1 MSDSRSLTEPLA
13 RRWVRPALVVV
24 LVVAADVI
32 AGSWGARYIPQFTAM
47 VHELGA
53 WAPVVFIGG
62 YIIACVAAI
71 PGSLLTLAAGA
82 LFGLVAGVAYVLVGA
97 TLGSA
102 AAFLVARYVVRGA
115 VQKRVANNEKFQA
128 IDNAIASDGRK
139 IVFLLR
145 LSPLIPFALL
155 NYVLGLTKV
164 SFRDYLLASV
174 GMLPGTILYVYYG
187 KVAGD
192 VAAVAGGFA
201 GTRGAAYYALLTAGL
216 LATIAA
222 TVLITRAAQRA
233 LKRSALS

>member
-1 MSDSRSLTEPLA
+1 MSNSHSSTERPARS
-13 RRWVRPALVVV
+13 WVRPALVVL

-32 AGSWGARYIPQFTAM
+32 AGSWGARYIPRFTAM

-53 WAPVVFIGG
+53 WAPVVFMGG

-82 LFGLVAGVAYVLVGA
+82 IFGLVAGVAYVLVGA

-102 AAFLVARYVVRGA
+102 AAFLIARYLVRGV

-128 IDNAIASDGRK
+128 IDNAIANDGRK

-155 NYVLGLTKV
+155 NYVLGLSKV
-164 SFRDYLLASV
+164 SFREYLLASV
-174 GMLPGTILYVYYG
+174 GMLPGTVLYVYYG

-192 VAAVAGGFA
+192 VAALAGGFA
-201 GTRGAAYYALLTAGL
+201 PSRGAAYYALLAAGL

-222 TVLITRAAQRA
+222 TVLITRAARHA
-233 LKRSALS
+233 LKKSAL